1 MEHQAEREQLEH
13 LEKMEEME
21 QREIRDLLV
30 HEGSQDDQV
39 PRDLQAR
46 QEWQG
51 EMANQVL
58 RVTQELMENQEL
70 LALRDHLVTL
80 DRMD

>member
-39 PRDLQAR
+39 PR
-46 QEWQG
+46 
-51 EMANQVL
+51 
-58 RVTQELMENQEL
+58 
-70 LALRDHLVTL
+70 
-80 DRMD
+80 